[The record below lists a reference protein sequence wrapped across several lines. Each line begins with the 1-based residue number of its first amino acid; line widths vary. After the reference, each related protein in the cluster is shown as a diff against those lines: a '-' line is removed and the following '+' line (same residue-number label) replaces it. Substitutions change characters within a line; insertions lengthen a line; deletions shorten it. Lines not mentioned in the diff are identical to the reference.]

1 MTINKELREEVIKE
15 YVAKKDS
22 EHSKTIN
29 DNMKKAIVIL
39 ALIFGAAF
47 SIEAYLYVFVGRFSD
62 ATMTFGIGLII
73 SSLLLLIAS
82 GIVWFA
88 LRKAASKGTRMN
100 EDILRR
106 TVCMIEDGNLIKKV
120 VGGGGG
126 RPRSFKLEKI
136 RNLAK
141 EDNVVSFEYENQ
153 EIELLDYYEPS
164 LFERLKERIEAHL
177 K

>member
-1 MTINKELREEVIKE
+1 
-15 YVAKKDS
+15 
-22 EHSKTIN
+22 
-29 DNMKKAIVIL
+29 MKKAIVIL
-39 ALIFGAAF
+39 AVIFGVVF
-47 SIEAYLYVFVGRFSD
+47 SLQAYRYLFVGRFSD
-62 ATMTFGIGLII
+62 ATMTFGIGVII

-106 TVCMIEDGNLIKKV
+106 TVCMIEDDDLIKKV

-126 RPRSFKLEKI
+126 RPRRFRLEKI
-136 RNLAK
+136 SNLSK
-141 EDNVVSFEYENQ
+141 EDNVVAFEYENQ

-164 LFERLKERIEAHL
+164 LFESLKERIEAHL
-177 K
+177 Q